1 MDISL
6 EERQVKI
13 MMNEIIME
21 LNNRGYKA
29 ESTTVVE
36 NGVEKVGVII
46 GEGTIRPTIYPNLN
60 VIKQSI
66 EPFTEKDR

>member
-29 ESTTVVE
+29 ESTTVVK
-36 NGVEKVGVII
+36 NGVEKVG
-46 GEGTIRPTIYPNLN
+46 
-60 VIKQSI
+60 
-66 EPFTEKDR
+66 

>member
-1 MDISL
+1 
-6 EERQVKI
+6 

-36 NGVEKVGVII
+36 NGVEKSV
-46 GEGTIRPTIYPNLN
+46 
-60 VIKQSI
+60 
-66 EPFTEKDR
+66 